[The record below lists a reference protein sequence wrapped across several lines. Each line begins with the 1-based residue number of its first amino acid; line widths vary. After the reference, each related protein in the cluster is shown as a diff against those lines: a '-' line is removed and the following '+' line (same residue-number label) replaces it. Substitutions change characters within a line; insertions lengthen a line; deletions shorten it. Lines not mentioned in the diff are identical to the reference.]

1 MMQLPKATLKRVRLV
16 NKQWSALAAT
26 VLWAEVSID
35 LNEDNKRKIDHI
47 VNSNPC
53 GILDNLKELNIST
66 ALADLNT
73 QKAQD
78 ATMNLLRLLGAL
90 SRDSLVAF
98 RCANFRLDQHTLG
111 LLLRNQSHLTD
122 LRFCVNEKKQAGLP
136 STNYVKG
143 NLSRLGSITV
153 RPVGGRHSTYEG
165 LETWFSHL
173 PMLKALTI
181 EGMLPKAHNDFAGW
195 ALPVQTP
202 LLGIVLLTLK
212 NLRLLDTASKMD
224 LLLDI
229 PCLESLDIIRCDN
242 VEPLLRSFAKSFM
255 QKGSALRI
263 FRCNPRHLPE
273 KVFRACEELFEFVE
287 TLEKVFVGS
296 CGKCSPPRITSLH
309 RNSRSLQ
316 TLCLYTARAGSSCS
330 LPELG
335 DLAVHCPNLLQLWL
349 RVGDLRDT
357 IDDMRPF
364 EPFDITTVQDYARS
378 LVCKILGGH
387 RYSLD

>member
-1 MMQLPKATLKRVRLV
+1 MQLPKTTLKSVRLV

-26 VLWAEVSID
+26 VLWANVSID

-66 ALADLNT
+66 ALANLNT

-78 ATMNLLRLLGAL
+78 ATTNLLRLLGVL

-122 LRFCVNEKKQAGLP
+122 LQFCVNEKKQAGLP
-136 STNYVKG
+136 GTNYVKG
-143 NLSRLGSITV
+143 NLSRLQSITV
-153 RPVGGRHSTYEG
+153 RPVGGRHSTYKG
-165 LETWFSHL
+165 LETWFFHL
-173 PMLKALTI
+173 PMLRALAI
-181 EGMLPKAHNDFAGW
+181 EGMLPGARNDFAGW
-195 ALPVQTP
+195 TLPVQTP
-202 LLGIVLLTLK
+202 LLRIVDLTLRG
-212 NLRLLDTASKMD
+212 LRLLDTASRMD

-229 PCLESLDIIRCDN
+229 PCLESLDIIACDN

-255 QKGSALRI
+255 QKGSALRAFLCI
-263 FRCNPRHLPE
+263 PRDLPE
-273 KVFRACEELFEFVE
+273 KVSKACEELFESVE
-287 TLEKVFVGS
+287 TLEKVVVGT
-296 CGKCSPPRITSLH
+296 CGECSLPRITSLH
-309 RNSRSLQ
+309 RNSQSLQ
-316 TLCLYTARAGSSCS
+316 TLCLHTARAGISYS

-349 RVGDLRDT
+349 SVGDLRDT
-357 IDDMRPF
+357 IDDMILY
-364 EPFDITTVQDYARS
+364 EPFDITTVQDYAKS
-378 LVCKILGGH
+378 LVCNTLGGY